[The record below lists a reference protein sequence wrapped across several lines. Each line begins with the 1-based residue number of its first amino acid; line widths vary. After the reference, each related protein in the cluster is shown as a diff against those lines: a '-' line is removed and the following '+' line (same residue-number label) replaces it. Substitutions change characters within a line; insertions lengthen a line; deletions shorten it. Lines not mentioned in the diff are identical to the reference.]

1 MIKGLDMNDV
11 KELKEKVKKLKVLFV
26 DDEEQIRTI
35 TGKFLEKFFENVTIC
50 KNGEEGVEAFNKNKD
65 IDVIIADI
73 QMPKM
78 DGVTMVRKI
87 KEVNPNIFTIF
98 ITASRGKYE
107 LEKSLYNLYITKP
120 ISYEDIKQIMKEVSH
135 INE

>member
-1 MIKGLDMNDV
+1 MSDV
-11 KELKEKVKKLKVLFV
+11 KELKEKIQKLKVLFV
-26 DDEEQIRTI
+26 DDEEHIRTI
-35 TGKFLEKFFENVTIC
+35 TGKFLNKFFDNVTIC
-50 KNGEEGVEAFNKNKD
+50 ENGEEGVAAFNKNQD
-65 IDVIIADI
+65 FDVVIADI

-87 KEVNPNIFTIF
+87 KELNPDIFTIF

-107 LEKSLYNLYITKP
+107 LEKTLYDLYITKP
-120 ISYEDIKQIMKEVSH
+120 ISYEDIKLIMNEVSH